1 LHASSVKCYHR
12 HHCIRDIGVACC
24 QYEWLPFPSLSHEE
38 TPRLDT
44 LFAFPPNEKP
54 PNEGTRA
61 RQQRKTA
68 IKHPPPDP
76 RLLTSTES
84 PHRKPSCL
92 TQTRNQY
99 TRLPYHPFVHRREG
113 SSLTIDRHET
123 PSPHHSIHPSNP
135 MKSPEHPRDHT
146 TVTTHTVPEQR
157 RANKPP
163 GAADDGDDNVRPR
176 SQ

>member
-1 LHASSVKCYHR
+1 MVLSLCWLSSLDIDGRLEHNSQQPRQWTHKTACTHHPVNVTNRY
-12 HHCIRDIGVACC
+12 HCIRNIRVACR

-54 PNEGTRA
+54 PNEGTSA
-61 RQQRKTA
+61 RQQRKTT
-68 IKHPPPDP
+68 IKHPPSDP
-76 RLLTSTES
+76 RLLASTES

-123 PSPHHSIHPSNP
+123 PSLHHSIHQTP
-135 MKSPEHPRDHT
+135 
-146 TVTTHTVPEQR
+146 
-157 RANKPP
+157 
-163 GAADDGDDNVRPR
+163 
-176 SQ
+176 